1 MKKFLLL
8 ALTLVL
14 ALSCNRNPKILV
26 LYYSQGGKT
35 ETVAREIQQRLNA
48 DIATIEPVEAYPAD
62 FQATV
67 ARGNKEMEEGF
78 LPDLMPLDVKISD
91 YDVIFLGY
99 PIWFG
104 TYARPIATL
113 LANESFKGKK
123 VVPFCTFGSGGLETS
138 EADIRAKLTSAKVLH
153 GYGVRSARIDA
164 APAEI
169 DQFLK
174 AGGFIPGE
182 TVKLPDFPALHP
194 VSEEEAAIF
203 ETAVGDYPMIRAKA
217 TKAASRPVP
226 EGTEYVFTARD
237 LLSAA
242 TGGDL
247 KSEMKIYVLAAD
259 GQDPVF
265 TRVSR

>member
-1 MKKFLLL
+1 MKRFLLL

-14 ALSCNRNPKILV
+14 AFSCNRAPKILV
-26 LYYSQGGKT
+26 LYYSQSGST
-35 ETVAREIQQRLNA
+35 ETVAKEFQQRLNA
-48 DIATIEPVEAYPAD
+48 DIEAILPVEPYSGD

-78 LPDLMPLDVKISD
+78 LPDLQPLDVKISD
-91 YDVIFLGY
+91 YDIIFLGY
-99 PIWFG
+99 PIRFG

-113 LANESFKGKK
+113 LENQSFKGKK

-138 EADIRAKLTSAKVLH
+138 AADIRAKLPTAKVLP
-153 GYGVRSARIDA
+153 GYGVRAARIAA
-164 APAEI
+164 APGEI
-169 DQFLK
+169 DSFLK

-182 TVKLPDFPALHP
+182 TIKLEEFPPLHP

-217 TKAASRPVP
+217 TQVASRPVP

-237 LLSAA
+237 LLRAA

-247 KSEMKIYVLAAD
+247 KSEMKVYVLAAD
-259 GQDPVF
+259 GQEPVF